1 MQKPLRRCACV
12 FVLALAFMATGASI
26 LRGQTVTATLTGTI
40 ADQTGAIVPGVTVTA
55 INQGT
60 QIEYTAESN
69 SAGVYTIP
77 FLPIGTYVSS
87 AETTYVPI
95 GKNGIVYTPAEFDS
109 AVYSICVPWFMAVT
123 VTPGTIAPVWSAMVP
138 VRVAVTVWPRRIEAP
153 VAMNAKASTKT
164 HAHLRRGFCI
174 QILCSLKTAIPGIW
188 PNSTAT
194 ARPFQSN

>member
-77 FLPIGTYVSS
+77 FLPIGTYVVS
-87 AETTYVPI
+87 AELT
-95 GKNGIVYTPAEFDS
+95 GFKK
-109 AVYSICVPWFMAVT
+109 AVT
-123 VTPGTIAPVWSAMVP
+123 NPIKLEV
-138 VRVAVTVWPRRIEAP
+138 
-153 VAMNAKASTKT
+153 N
-164 HAHLRRGFCI
+164 
-174 QILCSLKTAIPGIW
+174 Q
-188 PNSTAT
+188 T
-194 ARPFQSN
+194 ARIDLKLEVGQISDTVSV